1 MRDTDKFDKDTIRV
15 ILSITR
21 LKMLKLLK
29 KRRMM
34 AAELVATM
42 GIKKNA
48 VCKHLKKLIKAGL
61 VKRMDDDKHKW
72 IYYQLTPEG
81 TMLISSDFFSLYKL
95 LPGGL

>member
-1 MRDTDKFDKDTIRV
+1 MQEYTKLDKDTIRV
-15 ILSITR
+15 VLSETR
-21 LKMLKLLK
+21 LNILKLLN

-34 AAELVATM
+34 ATELVATM

-61 VKRMDDDKHKW
+61 VQRVDDEKHKW

-81 TMLISSDFFSLYKL
+81 SSLIASDLFRLSKL
-95 LPGGL
+95 LLF